1 MRRGCED
8 GGRLDPV
15 EDGATTS
22 DVRAVFSL
30 RGLCCQTRRSQ
41 TRKGSVRYVSVVASD
56 VRQEV
61 PDSIGSPTVL
71 DGAIPGTSGSPAP
84 TATPQCRRRRGE
96 GAPVPRSP
104 NAPGVSKLH
113 RARALLGISM
123 LLLLLCLRSD
133 FPHPQS
139 WAARVFLLPLKA
151 ISNAEYTLVVLAPA
165 ICWITLFIWSRLE
178 LPEQNG
184 AAGQR
189 IAHILRT
196 SLWVSLILV
205 ALTASFGGDFSVR
218 LVAALIYFP
227 AAALWLVYRS
237 EWCKG
242 SRRLISTWAVFLP
255 LIFEYKLM
263 YWWLRFAGLEQASDA
278 YRPLHD
284 KYAPRVLRLLVEQ
297 GGVFVKIGQMLS
309 LLPAGVLPEAFTN
322 QFKSLQSRV
331 PPRPGAEVK
340 RLVSEALGQPM
351 ESVFSRFDEVP
362 IGSASIGQVHRARL
376 ADTGSEVVVKVQYPE
391 VSQTIESDF
400 TNCERIVRILDKTKM
415 EQVRETKKHYIN
427 ELDFNKE
434 AQNLLRVRAGLCKQ
448 FPEVCVPEPVLEFCR
463 PTVLVMTYL
472 TGSSLLDGIMDM
484 AQAIAKMRGKS
495 VEDLIAEC
503 SQSTSR
509 DKKDAAEAYLSK
521 QDSGRLDIP
530 KEKRRWRVSLVNRM
544 PSMLP
549 SISDSTKLK
558 LLQLCMSTSR
568 SARNFG
574 VALYNSSAGLLGA
587 NKLSYSRDVC
597 HFDPQDMSQKLW
609 LVHGHQVLVDGL
621 FSTDPH
627 PGNILVGPGG
637 RVGLID
643 FGQVCELKLQARVR
657 FGRLLLALAKDSDTA
672 IATSYRELGMRTR
685 REKERYATNEELLA
699 LNARIRFGHASVLS
713 RETYERYRGLC
724 ADDSVFCSEPDD
736 SLGRIERLIAILRGT
751 SFLLGIPTAHGPT
764 TLWVDMAKELVEASQ
779 ACAADSHR
787 DDFGLVQDIERC
799 AGRDDVV

>member
-15 EDGATTS
+15 EDGAATS

-41 TRKGSVRYVSVVASD
+41 IRKGSVRFVSVVASD

-61 PDSIGSPTVL
+61 ADSIGSPTVL

-255 LIFEYKLM
+255 LIFECKLM

-351 ESVFSRFDEVP
+351 ESVFSRFDEAFQQGMWWTTNPFVFFADSSCNGLATKVP

-376 ADTGSEVVVKVQYPE
+376 ADTGSEVVVKAELIAVDIIFSMPLLQVKLIGQVQYPE

-400 TNCERIVRILDKTKM
+400 TNCER
-415 EQVRETKKHYIN
+415 
-427 ELDFNKE
+427 
-434 AQNLLRVRAGLCKQ
+434 A
-448 FPEVCVPEPVLEFCR
+448 
-463 PTVLVMTYL
+463 
-472 TGSSLLDGIMDM
+472 
-484 AQAIAKMRGKS
+484 
-495 VEDLIAEC
+495 
-503 SQSTSR
+503 
-509 DKKDAAEAYLSK
+509 
-521 QDSGRLDIP
+521 
-530 KEKRRWRVSLVNRM
+530 
-544 PSMLP
+544 
-549 SISDSTKLK
+549 
-558 LLQLCMSTSR
+558 
-568 SARNFG
+568 SA
-574 VALYNSSAGLLGA
+574 
-587 NKLSYSRDVC
+587 
-597 HFDPQDMSQKLW
+597 
-609 LVHGHQVLVDGL
+609 
-621 FSTDPH
+621 
-627 PGNILVGPGG
+627 
-637 RVGLID
+637 
-643 FGQVCELKLQARVR
+643 CE
-657 FGRLLLALAKDSDTA
+657 
-672 IATSYRELGMRTR
+672 M
-685 REKERYATNEELLA
+685 
-699 LNARIRFGHASVLS
+699 
-713 RETYERYRGLC
+713 
-724 ADDSVFCSEPDD
+724 
-736 SLGRIERLIAILRGT
+736 
-751 SFLLGIPTAHGPT
+751 
-764 TLWVDMAKELVEASQ
+764 
-779 ACAADSHR
+779 
-787 DDFGLVQDIERC
+787 
-799 AGRDDVV
+799 